1 MGPAP
6 VTGERSRLRLL
17 QLSTFTSNCDRFAI
31 APLLVAIGIDLNV
44 PLAAAAAVASGYF
57 LAYGLMQPVWGIVS
71 DRIGRVRVMRV
82 ALLGAAL
89 AGVVSAFA
97 PNIVVLGISRVIA
110 GACFAAIVPSTLVY
124 VGDMWPAATRQQP
137 VSEILTASALGI
149 AIATIGAG
157 FIADLV
163 GWRAVPAVTAAAAA
177 GLWVALAR
185 LPEPDRE
192 PVTGT
197 PVRSIG
203 RVLRSR
209 WGPLVL
215 LVVLVEGS
223 VVLGVLTYLAPAA
236 QSLGFSAGIAGLVA
250 GAFGV
255 GALAFSR
262 AVRALV
268 PRIPPAGMAAI
279 GGTCLVVAW
288 AVPAIVMN
296 VATLAVAGM
305 LVGASWAF
313 LHTTLQTWATDMVPG
328 ERATAVALFAA
339 CLFLGSALGAAGA
352 APLAEAGRYPTL
364 FAASALVAVPVAI
377 VATVGRRRYGRA
389 ASSEAGPSEAG

>member
-1 MGPAP
+1 M
-6 VTGERSRLRLL
+6 RLL

-31 APLLVAIGIDLNV
+31 APLLVAISIDLRV
-44 PLAAAAAVASGYF
+44 PLVAAAAVASGYF
-57 LAYGLMQPVWGIVS
+57 LAYGLLQPVWGIVS

-89 AGVVSAFA
+89 SGLVSVFA
-97 PNIVVLGISRVIA
+97 PNIVVLGVARVIA

-149 AIATIGAG
+149 ALATVGSG
-157 FIADLV
+157 LLADLV

-185 LPEPDRE
+185 LPEPERE
-192 PVTGT
+192 PVIGS

-203 RVLRSR
+203 RVLRSGWSR
-209 WGPLVL
+209 LVL
-215 LVVLVEGS
+215 VVVLVEGS
-223 VVLGVLTYLAPAA
+223 VVLGVLTYLAPAV

-250 GAFGV
+250 ASFGV
-255 GALAFSR
+255 GALGSSR
-262 AVRALV
+262 LVRALV
-268 PRIPPAGMAAI
+268 PRIAPAGMAAI

-288 AVPAIVMN
+288 VLPVLVVS
-296 VATLAVAGM
+296 VATLAAAGL

-313 LHTTLQTWATDMVPG
+313 LHTTLQTWATDMAPSD
-328 ERATAVALFAA
+328 RATAVALFAA
-339 CLFLGSALGAAGA
+339 CLFLGSAVGAAAA
-352 APLAEAGRYPTL
+352 APLAEAGRYPIL

-389 ASSEAGPSEAG
+389 GQTGAGSAEPS